1 MKLSSYVTSFTY
13 GSPSMIKVSKLISE
27 WHVQLENLAG
37 FILRSAILLVAWS
50 TLENKEIISALSTLK
65 IKWNKYYM
73 WSHSTNF
80 MVFYNCKLFLYLTSS
95 KKYAQK
101 DGWLPNQL
109 LLPWL
114 NLLCESHCWWLIQL
128 AKVRA
133 KR

>member
-50 TLENKEIISALSTLK
+50 TLENKDIISALSTLK

-95 KKYAQK
+95 KKICSERWMASQWVATTLAQSPL
-101 DGWLPNQL
+101 WITL
-109 LLPWL
+109 LM
-114 NLLCESHCWWLIQL
+114 
-128 AKVRA
+128 AYTA
-133 KR
+133 G